1 MGMINARVV
10 LWGGFALG
18 LASTSLQATEG
29 CQLVRIAD
37 WPVELVANHLIVPGT
52 INGQRVGVMLDTGSG
67 TMILR
72 SAADRLG
79 LVRKEA
85 RGSRAFG
92 IGGATY
98 VEVTTVDEF
107 KLGELTRNN
116 WRVAVA
122 GERDLG
128 ASISVILGEDFLGQL
143 DVEFDLPH
151 NAVRLFEAKDCDGVV
166 LAYWA
171 QQAAS
176 QVDLV
181 PYYDAGQWIVV
192 PVRINGRPLSALL
205 DSGSGTSVL
214 DKPVAEQLGIR
225 PDSPGVVAA
234 GKGGGLG
241 AKSVDYWIGPLQSFA
256 IGNETINGT
265 LVHFADLWKDATYT
279 PIGSHLARKIDFT
292 PALLLGADFLRAHRV
307 LIARSQR
314 KMYFTY
320 EGGPVFA
327 PKARDPAPPES
338 PR

>member
-1 MGMINARVV
+1 MIDARVV
-10 LWGGFALG
+10 LCGALA
-18 LASTSLQATEG
+18 LALPGTGLQAAEG
-29 CQLVRIAD
+29 CKLVRIAD
-37 WPVELVANHLIVPGT
+37 WPVELVANHLVVPGS
-52 INGQRVGVMLDTGSG
+52 INGRRVGVMLDTGSG
-67 TMILR
+67 TMLLR

-92 IGGATY
+92 IGGETH

-107 KLGELTRNN
+107 KLGDLTRNN
-116 WRVAVA
+116 WRVTVA
-122 GERDLG
+122 GERDFG
-128 ASISVILGEDFLGQL
+128 AAISVILGEDFLGQL
-143 DVEFDLPH
+143 EVEFDLPH
-151 NAVRLFEAKDCDGVV
+151 KAARLFEAKDCAGAA

-181 PYYDAGQWIVV
+181 PYYDAGDRIIV
-192 PVRINGRPLSALL
+192 PIQINGRPLSAEL
-205 DSGSGTSVL
+205 DSGSSSSVL

-241 AKSVDYWIGPLQSFA
+241 AKSVDYWTGPLQSFA
-256 IGNETINGT
+256 IGNETINDT

-307 LIARSQR
+307 LIAHSQR

-327 PKARDPAPPES
+327 PKARAPAPAEA